1 MSHRRL
7 TAVFESE
14 EGILA
19 ATREARAQG
28 YDVLDV
34 FTPYPVHGMDEALG
48 IRPSRLTWV
57 CFACGAVGAL
67 FALWF
72 QHWTSAVDWPIN
84 VGGKPFDSLPAWIP
98 IAFEITVLCASL
110 GVVLAL
116 FVRCR
121 LWPGKHAE
129 RPAPGVMDDR
139 FALVVELRGAVPTEA
154 EFRAFCAAQGAAEVI
169 DPWEFTEGD
178 PSCAA

>member
-7 TAVFESE
+7 TGVFEEE

-19 ATREARAQG
+19 ATRAAREDGFA
-28 YDVLDV
+28 VLDAY
-34 FTPYPVHGMDEALG
+34 TPYPVHGMDDALG
-48 IRPSRLTWV
+48 IRPSRLTWI
-57 CFACGAVGAL
+57 CFLCGAAGLAL
-67 FALWF
+67 ALWF

-84 VGGKPFDSLPAWIP
+84 VGGKPFDSLPAWVP
-98 IAFEITVLCASL
+98 IAFEITVLFASL

-121 LWPGKHAE
+121 LWPGKRVE
-129 RPAPGVMDDR
+129 QPAPGVTDDR
-139 FALVVELRGAVPTEA
+139 FAVVVELRGAVPTA
-154 EFRAFCAAQGAAEVI
+154 RDFRALCAAHGAVEVI
-169 DPWEFTEGD
+169 DAWDLEGGD